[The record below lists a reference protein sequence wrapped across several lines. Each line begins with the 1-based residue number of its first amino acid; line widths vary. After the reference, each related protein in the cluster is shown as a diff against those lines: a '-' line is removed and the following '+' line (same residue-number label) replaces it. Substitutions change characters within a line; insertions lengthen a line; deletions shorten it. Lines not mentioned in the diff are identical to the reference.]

1 MWNFVKV
8 AQLGQDNYPKHIL
21 KWIKQTNMVK
31 MVYQSPDLISFEGL
45 LTTLKG
51 WICTRDLI
59 NVNQFYKFCQE
70 EWSNIQLQKTND
82 KVLSAEYTKKT

>member
-1 MWNFVKV
+1 
-8 AQLGQDNYPKHIL
+8 
-21 KWIKQTNMVK
+21 MVK
-31 MVYQSPDLISFEGL
+31 MVYQSPELISFEGL

-82 KVLSAEYTKKT
+82 KVLSAEYTKET